1 MKSYLKTGILV
12 LLILAVPAAGFSES
26 DKDELFCVVHV
37 SGTII
42 VKKGIEEQPLKNQD
56 TLKPDCEISF
66 KTPKAAAVIIGPKSG
81 RRILAPDNLKL
92 KPDGSYIFIPDD
104 SPKKEENEFVNFL
117 KVCFLPSRGSF
128 GTRAMNPEH
137 LKKEMDFLILKLK
150 EFGKNEKEIAT
161 EALGFLTDVYYNKA
175 DENKAREVLKEDFGI
190 NCSLIP

>member
-12 LLILAVPAAGFSES
+12 LLILAVHAAGFSQS
-26 DKDELFCVVHV
+26 DKYEIFCVVHV
-37 SGTII
+37 SGTIL
-42 VKKGIEEQPLKNQD
+42 VKGAKEPLKDQD
-56 TLKPDCEISF
+56 QIKSDCEVSF
-66 KTPKAAAVIIGPKSG
+66 KTPKAAAVIIGPESG
-81 RRILAPDNLKL
+81 RRILAPDNLRM
-92 KPDGSYIFIPDD
+92 KPDGTYIFIPDD

-137 LKKEMDFLILKLK
+137 LKKEMNFLILKLK

-175 DENKAREVLKEDFGI
+175 DEDKAKDVLKEDFGI
-190 NCSLIP
+190 NCSVP